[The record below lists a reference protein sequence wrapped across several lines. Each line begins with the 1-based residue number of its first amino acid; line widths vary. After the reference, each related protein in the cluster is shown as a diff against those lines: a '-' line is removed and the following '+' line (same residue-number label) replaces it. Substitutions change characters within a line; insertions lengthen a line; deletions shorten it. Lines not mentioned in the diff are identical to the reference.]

1 MKKTILGTLALTALA
16 PLASAGTYHL
26 YYFGGQ
32 SNMVGFGHA
41 SELPED
47 MRGPV
52 DGARI
57 FFGQI
62 RKDFEPAEGVGCWSE
77 LVPGFG
83 VGANTDGQTAKPAG
97 RFGPEFA
104 FARRMRELRPDENI
118 AIIKYARGGTSIDD
132 RQPAGGTWDPH
143 DTRGEGE
150 TPPRANAGVNQY
162 DHALAT
168 IFNAIRVPDIDGDGE
183 PDTLVPSGIVWM
195 QGESDAN
202 AFVSAADYDTNLA
215 ELIELLRAAMHRDD
229 LPFVMGRI
237 SDSRLNAG
245 EDTPQWKHGDIVRA
259 AQAEVAGADPHAALV
274 TSTDSYGYSDRAH
287 YDTAGYL
294 DMGASFAE
302 AMHELRED

>member
-1 MKKTILGTLALTALA
+1 MKTTTLAVLALSA
-16 PLASAGTYHL
+16 LPPLATAGTYHL

-32 SNMVGFGHA
+32 SNMVGFGRA

-47 MRGPV
+47 MQGPV
-52 DGARI
+52 DHTRI

-62 RKDFEPAEGVGCWSE
+62 RKDFEPAEGVGCWSD
-77 LVPGFG
+77 LTPGFG
-83 VGANTDGQTAKPAG
+83 VGARTDGVTPQPSD
-97 RFGPEFA
+97 RFGPELA

-132 RQPAGGTWDPH
+132 RQPAAGTWDPH
-143 DTRGEGE
+143 DTRGDGE
-150 TPPRANAGVNQY
+150 TKGINQY

-183 PDTLVPSGIVWM
+183 PDTLIPSGIVWM

-215 ELIELLRAAMHRDD
+215 ELIELLRAAMHTDD

-245 EDTPQWKHGDIVRA
+245 EDKPQWKHGDIVRA

-294 DMGASFAE
+294 DMGAKFAE
-302 AMHELRED
+302 AMDALRESD

>member
-1 MKKTILGTLALTALA
+1 MNNAKLAAITLAALA
-16 PLASAGTYHL
+16 QAAPAGTYHL

-52 DGARI
+52 ANTRI

-83 VGANTDGQTAKPAG
+83 VGANTDGKAAKPAG

-118 AIIKYARGGTSIDD
+118 AIIKYARGGTSIDA
-132 RQPAGGTWDPH
+132 RQPAAGTWDPH

-150 TPPRANAGVNQY
+150 SRGINQY

-168 IFNAIRVPDIDGDGE
+168 IFNAIRVPDIDGDGQ
-183 PDTLVPSGIVWM
+183 PDTLIPAGIVWM

-202 AFVSAADYDTNLA
+202 LFETAADYDTNLA

-245 EDTPQWKHGDIVRA
+245 ESTPQWKHGDIVRA

-274 TSTDSYGYSDRAH
+274 TSTDAYGYSDAAH

-294 DMGASFAE
+294 DMGAKFAE
-302 AMHELRED
+302 AMDALRRGE